1 MTKKRFSNLDFDFM
15 TFMAE
20 DLNNLQYEGDDESFA
35 LSVLSD
41 IDDQIGSINTEIEID
56 KRAGKTN
63 SKKVAVSQVM
73 PDKDRTKFAS
83 LANEIIDKHPE
94 LERGPVPA
102 ARKEKDYAVKYKDMD
117 RYIYVNCRPD
127 GKRSAAG
134 DDPNELMTAA
144 LCLKSSLK
152 LPTNSDE
159 MDALIK
165 DVKLGLKKVKG
176 YKQGQVDSL
185 EGDYPNLCQAV
196 SAAKAIHDAG
206 YGGAD
211 MVYLTGQ
218 AWDDDVK
225 QFQRTK
231 YGMKDFNSSDFI
243 VKKGNNYLG
252 VSLKKKKRIAEGDP
266 TLINKGF
273 STLLQDKKF
282 DRIMKQL
289 DDKTG
294 LFYLKVLARGKR
306 EGKLSKELLADMEK
320 TRPNTRNWKQ
330 FIQRVDNEIV
340 NRELKSS
347 SSLFKDMA
355 NIIMKNKNMIAD
367 QLIQLIFK
375 ADLKELQKVNF
386 DFALVTGVGDYG
398 PQKGVV
404 VEAGEYKDIDTVTT
418 KLDELASKGSVDLV
432 FTPGST
438 QAFQPGATAAVLKF
452 DLVMGGVPLCN
463 ISLRYKGNFRSA
475 PSFLATM
482 TPEFKAIYK

>member
-1 MTKKRFSNLDFDFM
+1 M
-15 TFMAE
+15 TFMGE
-20 DLNNLQYEGDDESFA
+20 DLANLEFKGNEEAFTLD
-35 LSVLSD
+35 LLSD
-41 IDDQIGSINTEIEID
+41 IDNQIGSIQTEIEID
-56 KRAGKTN
+56 KRPGKSTG
-63 SKKVAVSQVM
+63 KKLAVSQVM
-73 PDKDRTKFAS
+73 PDKDRTKFAA
-83 LANEIIDKHPE
+83 LANEIIDKHPD
-94 LERGPVPA
+94 LERGPVPP
-102 ARKEKDYAVKYKDMD
+102 ARKEKDYAIKYKNMD

-144 LCLKSSLK
+144 LCLKSTLK
-152 LPTNSDE
+152 IPENSDE
-159 MDALIK
+159 MDALIN
-165 DVKLGLKKVKG
+165 DVRLGLNKVKG
-176 YKQGQVDSL
+176 YKKGQVESL
-185 EGDYPNLCQAV
+185 SGDYPNLCQAV
-196 SAAKAIHDAG
+196 SAAKAVHDAG
-206 YGGAD
+206 YGDAD

-225 QFQRTK
+225 QFQITK
-231 YGMKDFNSSDFI
+231 YGMADFNSSDFI
-243 VKKGNNYLG
+243 VKKGDKFLG
-252 VSLKKKKRIAEGDP
+252 VSLKKKQRINQEDP
-266 TLINKGF
+266 TLINKSF
-273 STLLQDKKF
+273 STLFQDSKF
-282 DRIMKQL
+282 NRIMKQL

-330 FIQRVDNEIV
+330 FIQRVDNEVV

-355 NIIMKNKNMIAD
+355 NIILKNKQMIAD
-367 QLIQLIFK
+367 QLMQLIFK
-375 ADLKELQKVNF
+375 SDLKDLQKVNF
-386 DFALVTGVGDYG
+386 DFALVTGIGDYG

-404 VEAGEYKDIDTVTT
+404 IETGEYKDIDTVTT
-418 KLDELASKGSVDLV
+418 KLNDLASKGDVDLV

-452 DLVMGGVPLCN
+452 DLVLGGVPLCN

-482 TPEFKAIYK
+482 SPEFKAIYK